1 MPSKGLPEKKKPSK
15 VKLPPVNATAN
26 TVILDEVKDYLSTFE
41 AGKILNL
48 SVGTIQKLVETNEL
62 HAWKTQGGH
71 RRISATSV
79 DSYKKH
85 TFNRIGPK
93 DHKVDRALR
102 VLFID
107 NDEAHLRSI
116 KKAIQ
121 HAQVELSC
129 VYLSSGLEAMIQLP
143 TQQPDVLFCEL
154 SLKDIDAS
162 DFLRRLDTTTAMAR
176 MGIVA
181 WTRDESDEFDEQG
194 RLPERAIF
202 LKKPVPVA
210 WIEGFLTA
218 IAKPRK

>member
-1 MPSKGLPEKKKPSK
+1 MPSKGLLEKKRVSK
-15 VKLPPVNATAN
+15 VKMPPLNEIANADS
-26 TVILDEVKDYLSTFE
+26 VEEVKDYLSTFE
-41 AGKILNL
+41 AGRILNL

-85 TFNRIGPK
+85 TFSRFGPK
-93 DHKVDRALR
+93 GHKVDRALR

-121 HAQVELSC
+121 NAQVELSC